1 MIQDGERRY
10 RGAVAA
16 GRKTA
21 LAKVVPA
28 VTETERLLRQLTANT
43 GKPLTPVEEAFAFK
57 RLIDESGC
65 SQVDLAKML
74 GRPRSVVGDRIRLV
88 ELDEVWLG
96 LITSGKLQVSHAA
109 ILSTFSA
116 VPSEYQKKAAANF
129 VGDYRVKRY
138 IDHGG
143 TVPVDEMPRLL
154 YVSFRDYIKPV
165 AKTPG
170 YRGPTIEI
178 KDQYSDRKSKY
189 AADIKMWRP
198 FFNAYERKRKKEQ
211 GPSYSRS
218 NYVEQTP
225 VERAMKALKAA
236 GISVPARNAGKT
248 AIKPAEGEAV
258 ILHENQGWARDIDPK
273 VLLDKIDPKTITCVQ
288 NFGGDELWTS
298 DAAAVAAA
306 REAYRQHVEAVTAQ
320 ALKSLRA
327 DLTPRRIKEYAVSGP
342 GASNLMAAIVRGPV
356 AKVVA
361 LAIGVPVP
369 GADNSYAGANAER
382 LLSALATV
390 SALNLSIP
398 DDWRIDRQIAA
409 VREDVAFKLRDS

>member
-1 MIQDGERRY
+1 
-10 RGAVAA
+10 
-16 GRKTA
+16 
-21 LAKVVPA
+21 VPA

-65 SQVDLAKML
+65 SQVELAKML

-88 ELDEVWLG
+88 ELDEAWLD
-96 LITSGKLQVSHAA
+96 LITAGKLQVSHAA

-116 VPSEYQKKAAANF
+116 VPSEYQKKAAAKNF
-129 VGDYRVKRY
+129 VEDYRVKRF
-138 IDHGG
+138 IDNGG

-165 AKTPG
+165 EL
-170 YRGPTIEI
+170 R
-178 KDQYSDRKSKY
+178 
-189 AADIKMWRP
+189 RP
-198 FFNAYERKRKKEQ
+198 ATAGRR
-211 GPSYSRS
+211 SRS
-218 NYVEQTP
+218 RISTLIGSRSTQLTSKCGVPASTRMSASGRRSRARATADRTTWSRRP
-225 VERAMKALKAA
+225 IERAMKALKAA

-273 VLLDKIDPKTITCVQ
+273 VLLDKIDPKTITYVQ

-342 GASNLMAAIVRGPV
+342 GASNLIPRFLRIQNASSLRPMWSSRKRTRESLRCGSVRRALRRCASRRSHRSHGYQRDCHQATAQMIHSVYSRRVGVRNSAALVPAAPV
-356 AKVVA
+356 
-361 LAIGVPVP
+361 GFP
-369 GADNSYAGANAER
+369 SSR
-382 LLSALATV
+382 
-390 SALNLSIP
+390 
-398 DDWRIDRQIAA
+398 DR
-409 VREDVAFKLRDS
+409 